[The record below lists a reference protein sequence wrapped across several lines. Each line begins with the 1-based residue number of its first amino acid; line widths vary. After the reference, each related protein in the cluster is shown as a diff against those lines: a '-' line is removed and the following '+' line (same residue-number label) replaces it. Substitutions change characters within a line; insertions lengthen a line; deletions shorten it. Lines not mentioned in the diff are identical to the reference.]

1 MSRTVLIVDDH
12 GAFRTAARR
21 MLEAAGFVVVAE
33 AGDAAGALA
42 AVARA
47 APDVVLLDVQLPD
60 IDGIAVA
67 EELARRPV
75 PPLVVFISSREAAT
89 YGERLTRAP
98 ALGFITKADLTGP
111 ALAAVVG

>member
-12 GAFRTAARR
+12 RAFRTAARR

-42 AVARA
+42 AVAAA
-47 APDVVLLDVQLPD
+47 APEVVLLDVQLPD
-60 IDGIAVA
+60 TDGIAVA
-67 EELARRPV
+67 EELARRPA
-75 PPLVVFISSREAAT
+75 PPLVVLISSRDAAA
-89 YGERLTRAP
+89 YGERLARAP
-98 ALGFITKADLTGP
+98 ALGFIAKAELTAP